1 MRGKAGL
8 PRQEEEVVGRRSRQA
23 LTGFIPHSLTQ
34 MRRIAVLCGGVG
46 AARFLSG
53 LVDVV
58 DPGGVT
64 AIVNVA
70 DDDEFHGLHVSP
82 DIDTVLYTLAGVVD
96 ETQGW
101 GRRDETFHAQ
111 EELARFGEDAWFR
124 LGDRDLAAHIHR
136 TRLLRRGTSLTDV
149 VEGMRTALG
158 VRVRVLPSTDGRQRT
173 MVRTADGWIPFQDYF
188 VKRRTTDEVRDLRFE
203 PDAAP
208 TVHVRAAI
216 ADADVVLIAPSN
228 PFVSIGPILALAGM
242 RDAIAAARAKVVAI
256 SPIVGGA
263 AIKGPAAAML
273 KALGHEVSAL
283 GVARIYAE
291 LASAF
296 VLDEQDRALAP
307 AIQALGLRAVAT
319 ATIMRDAASRA
330 ALARAAMDAASR

>member
-1 MRGKAGL
+1 M
-8 PRQEEEVVGRRSRQA
+8 
-23 LTGFIPHSLTQ
+23 H
-34 MRRIAVLCGGVG
+34 RIAVLCGGVG
-46 AARFLSG
+46 AARFLAG

-58 DPGGVT
+58 DPAGVT

-70 DDDEFHGLHVSP
+70 DDDEFYGLHVSP

-111 EELARFGEDAWFR
+111 DELARLGEDAWFR
-124 LGDRDLAAHIHR
+124 LGDRDLATHIQR
-136 TRLLRRGTSLTDV
+136 TRSLRGGASMTDV
-149 VEGMRTALG
+149 VAGLRTAFG
-158 VRVRVLPSTDGRQRT
+158 IGAAVLPATDGRQRT
-173 MVRTADGWIPFQDYF
+173 MVRTAGGWIAFQEYF
-188 VKRRTTDEVRDLRFE
+188 VKRRTADRVLELRFE

-208 TVHVRAAI
+208 TAQVRSALAA
-216 ADADVVLIAPSN
+216 ADTIVIAPSN

-242 RDAIAAARAKVVAI
+242 RDAIRASRAKVVAV

-273 KALGHEVSAL
+273 DAFGHEVSAL

-291 LASAF
+291 LASTF
-296 VLDEQDRALAP
+296 VLDDQDRALAP
-307 AIQALGLRAVAT
+307 AIEALGLRAVTT
-319 ATIMRDAASRA
+319 ATLMRDAASRA
-330 ALARAAMDAASR
+330 SLARAVIAAR